1 MENTCHC
8 PELVAEHGLSLL
20 IETSGARILFDA
32 GASPAFAANAGHMGV
47 NLASVNMA
55 VLSHGHYDH
64 GGGLSRFLELN
75 SHASVLVSPHAFD
88 GHFNAIGRDIG
99 LNAALASHPRVVR
112 ASETVCSP
120 LPGLTL
126 YAGSVL
132 GDSAEDIA
140 GGMTMVVNGV
150 RQPEDFRHEQ
160 YMVIEEAGRR
170 ILFSGCSH
178 RGVLRIVRHFRPDV
192 FVGGF
197 HLMKLNPQLDADA
210 LLATADEL
218 AAYPT
223 IYLTGHCTGEG
234 AFRVMQR
241 RMGRRLRSLST
252 GQVIDL

>member
-1 MENTCHC
+1 MENTCSY

-20 IETSGARILFDA
+20 IETAGSRVLFDT
-32 GASPAFAANAGHMGV
+32 GASSAFAANAERMGV
-47 NLASVNMA
+47 DLASVDLA

-64 GGGLSRFLELN
+64 GGGLPRFLELN
-75 SHASVLVSPHAFD
+75 THAPVLVSPHAFER
-88 GHFNAIGRDIG
+88 HFNAAGRDIG
-99 LNAALASHPRVVR
+99 LDAALASHPRVVR
-112 ASETVCSP
+112 VAAAVCSP

-132 GDSAEDIA
+132 GDSAESVS
-140 GGMTMVVNGV
+140 GGMTMEADGV

-178 RGVLRIVRHFRPDV
+178 RGVLPIVRHFRPDV
-192 FVGGF
+192 FIGGF
-197 HLMKLNPQLDADA
+197 HLMKLNPQLDADI

-218 AAYPT
+218 AACPT

-241 RMGRRLRSLST
+241 RMGRQLRPLTT
-252 GQVIDL
+252 GQVVDL